1 MKGEKIKEI
10 LKAEGFALSEVARLL
25 GFDNDQR
32 LHSALRS
39 DDVKT
44 GLVEDIARVT
54 NKSICLFFGLP
65 AEGSTSA
72 SDHSVAVSGNSKQ
85 TEQTSCGEKSPNIKG
100 NGNHVNSSDAVVSR
114 VVDELSASREVVLR
128 TLDEVSAQRS
138 LVEQSLAQNASLIAL
153 LQSIIQKS

>member
-10 LKAEGFALSEVARLL
+10 LKAEGFILSDVARLL

-54 NKSICLFFGLP
+54 NRSICLFYDIP
-65 AEGSTSA
+65 TGSALA
-72 SDHSVAVSGNSKQ
+72 SDHSTAVS
-85 TEQTSCGEKSPNIKG
+85 G
-100 NGNHVNSSDAVVSR
+100 NGNHVNSEVGR
-114 VVDELSASREVVLR
+114 VTEKF
-128 TLDEVSAQRS
+128 
-138 LVEQSLAQNASLIAL
+138 IAL
-153 LQSIIQKS
+153 LEEKDRQISRMLSLLELQNQK